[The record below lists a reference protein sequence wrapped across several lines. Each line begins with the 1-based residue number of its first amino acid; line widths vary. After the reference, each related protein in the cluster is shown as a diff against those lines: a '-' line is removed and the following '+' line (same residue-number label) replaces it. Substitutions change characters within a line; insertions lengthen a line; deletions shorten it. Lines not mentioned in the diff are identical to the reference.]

1 MLVGGKKNSIGSQ
14 FYLVSRS
21 DGFILVGRQEEI
33 FYFLSWHIILL
44 TDISEGRTEEI
55 GDVWVDRS
63 KRSSKDK

>member
-1 MLVGGKKNSIGSQ
+1 MLVGGKKYSIGSQ

-44 TDISEGRTEEI
+44 TDISEGRTEES